1 MLMAAAAVNGAKS
14 RRAGNFQWIDVYLQ
28 FRMTESAEK
37 PEIDY
42 MLMPPPP
49 DETEKTKVVDYIRV
63 MTLEL
68 AVLADQAGQTAL
80 GDYLRAA
87 PAKIDWPAKL
97 PQ

>member
-1 MLMAAAAVNGAKS
+1 MLMS
-14 RRAGNFQWIDVYLQ
+14 
-28 FRMTESAEK
+28 
-37 PEIDY
+37 
-42 MLMPPPP
+42 PPL
-49 DETEKTKVVDYIRV
+49 DETDKTKVVDYIRV

-80 GDYLRAA
+80 GEYLRAA

>member
-1 MLMAAAAVNGAKS
+1 ML
-14 RRAGNFQWIDVYLQ
+14 I
-28 FRMTESAEK
+28 
-37 PEIDY
+37 
-42 MLMPPPP
+42 PPPS
-49 DETEKTKVVDYIRV
+49 DESEKARVVDYIRV

-97 PQ
+97 TQ